1 MSHTDT
7 TILINNSNPPITPHT
22 QYSLSKKE
30 VVHGIANRI
39 IYSRFYTWLYLGMA
53 LLSSTSIILS
63 LTERCPTL
71 GFIILEIIINTVMIV
86 EVGTRFL
93 ALGKLFWN
101 SIYNIFDIILVA
113 LCIITLLFIIGG
125 GCSHK
130 GEEIIDSI
138 LLIARNLIQFGRI
151 FVMLRKNKK
160 NRKTRNATVDF
171 SNVRDPSVSMDVD
184 SMDHG
189 PFLLDDEDDI
199 F

>member
-1 MSHTDT
+1 
-7 TILINNSNPPITPHT
+7 
-22 QYSLSKKE
+22 
-30 VVHGIANRI
+30 
-39 IYSRFYTWLYLGMA
+39 
-53 LLSSTSIILS
+53 S